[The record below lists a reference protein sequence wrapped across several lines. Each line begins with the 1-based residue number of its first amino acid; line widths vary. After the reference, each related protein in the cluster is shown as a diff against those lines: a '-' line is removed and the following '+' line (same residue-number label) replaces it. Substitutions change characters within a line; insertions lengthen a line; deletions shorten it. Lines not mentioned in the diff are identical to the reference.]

1 MESSQ
6 NLQLI
11 IIMKN
16 NIVIYTDGACKGNP
30 GEGGWGAVIEN
41 KKSVNKLYGYEKN
54 TTNNR
59 MEIVAAIKALKTFSE
74 KSDIIIYTDSK
85 YLMNGINDW
94 INNWKK
100 NNWKTSNKK
109 DVKNVDLWKIIDE
122 LNLKHNIEWNW
133 VKGHSGNPG
142 NEMADDL
149 ANLAISRKSEKLI

>member
-1 MESSQ
+1 
-6 NLQLI
+6 
-11 IIMKN
+11 MKN

-41 KKSVNKLYGYEKN
+41 EKSVNKLYGYERN

>member
-6 NLQLI
+6 NPQLI

>member
-1 MESSQ
+1 
-6 NLQLI
+6 
-11 IIMKN
+11 MKN

-133 VKGHSGNPG
+133 VKGHTGNIG
-142 NEMADDL
+142 NEEADAL
-149 ANLAISRKSEKLI
+149 ANRGIDELGNTR

>member
-6 NLQLI
+6 NQQLI

>member
-6 NLQLI
+6 NPQLI

-41 KKSVNKLYGYEKN
+41 KKSVNKLYGYEEN

>member
-1 MESSQ
+1 
-6 NLQLI
+6 
-11 IIMKN
+11 
-16 NIVIYTDGACKGNP
+16 
-30 GEGGWGAVIEN
+30 
-41 KKSVNKLYGYEKN
+41 
-54 TTNNR
+54 

-85 YLMNGINDW
+85 YLMNGINDL

>member
-6 NLQLI
+6 NPQLI

-122 LNLKHNIEWNW
+122 LNLKHNIDWNW